1 LQLCCTAK
9 VKAAATQQMSF
20 HFEWGSSSAD
30 FPRFKAARASLS
42 AASILF
48 GEKNPLHRL
57 VRKYHHYEGTLEASC
72 FQYFWRSIAGFLSC
86 GQGTQAFSVSS
97 CWVSSRSILGGNRR

>member
-1 LQLCCTAK
+1 
-9 VKAAATQQMSF
+9 MSF

-48 GEKNPLHRL
+48 GEKNPGRNFPSPHFAPNVSAEKTWLSLPGGRCYFFFPNRSLLLRVLMGVQRVVTETHTKR
-57 VRKYHHYEGTLEASC
+57 EA
-72 FQYFWRSIAGFLSC
+72 A
-86 GQGTQAFSVSS
+86 
-97 CWVSSRSILGGNRR
+97 